1 MGVLEDIKDGAE
13 KLVHDIEGKKADV
26 SPVVEGAVHT
36 AEVVD
41 PAVAPVVSEVEAA
54 VPVVEAEA
62 PKVEKVYDGSVLH
75 TVLENTVLSHK
86 GLVCVF
92 KQFERVVESE
102 FTDLLHKLGKS
113 RVAVATDPVLAKDLP
128 KVGTAAH
135 GPVLS

>member
-1 MGVLEDIKDGAE
+1 MGVLEGIKDGAE
-13 KLVHDIEGKKADV
+13 KLVHDIEGKEADV
-26 SPVVEGAVHT
+26 APVVEGAVHT

-62 PKVEKVYDGSVLH
+62 PKVYDGSVLH

-86 GLVCVF
+86 GLVYTF
-92 KQFERVVESE
+92 KQFERVAESE